1 MRNGVGQVA
10 SVKVE
15 SLVRTEEEGEV
26 PSVAELTGIAPW
38 FTGERTAVEHQQWT
52 RGA

>member
-1 MRNGVGQVA
+1 VSTA
-10 SVKVE
+10 EPSVNDLE
-15 SLVRTEEEGEV
+15 SLDRIEDGGAV

-38 FTGERTAVEHQQWT
+38 FTGDKSAVEHQQWT